1 MEHWLVNKYHQ
12 LFRKKQ
18 TFSEPVADVDAPL
31 EIRYEYIDKQAR
43 RRKVFTKRNRRIV
56 RIWKKYGLT
65 GIAIITPVILSIPIG
80 TIIANSLESDKK
92 KILIYMLF
100 SVLFWSM
107 TMTGIFEIL
116 HVTSVK
122 DLQEQVTK

>member
-1 MEHWLVNKYHQ
+1 VNKYHQ

>member
-43 RRKVFTKRNRRIV
+43 RRKVFTRRNRRIV